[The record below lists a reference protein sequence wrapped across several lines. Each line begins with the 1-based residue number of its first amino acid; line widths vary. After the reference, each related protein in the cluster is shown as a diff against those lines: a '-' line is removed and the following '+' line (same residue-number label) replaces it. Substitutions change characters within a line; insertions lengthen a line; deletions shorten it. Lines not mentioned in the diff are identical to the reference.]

1 MNQNSENRIV
11 SFTELETAL
20 NDLTSLAEEIK
31 QNFNNLSRIHGELSQ
46 GWASANSKIQLD
58 KMVDYQTE
66 ALKIAQNVAVV
77 SNAIQQFK
85 TKTRE
90 VDAQ

>member
-1 MNQNSENRIV
+1 M
-11 SFTELETAL
+11 
-20 NDLTSLAEEIK
+20 
-31 QNFNNLSRIHGELSQ
+31 SQ

-85 TKTRE
+85 TKTQQ